1 MANTNGTYGTRRPA
15 DITYSDVDIF
25 YHYRPD
31 RSHDSDEFPTFKKL
45 ASTFLTQF
53 EREEDKY
60 DTERGIV
67 PDLPGVYNLRLPLTE
82 FNKTGIYTLY
92 IRPKEIYG
100 KIFDVS
106 NLTLY
111 PNIKGIVIDL
121 SQFSV
126 GDTSIFEN
134 GGLVGYRVEYFDA
147 SGRREKFYRIITS
160 NNKCEPVAQNL
171 IDTSQAGVS
180 YRYNNSSNLVF
191 CTLTP
196 STALSFKTTDSPNI
210 GQKMQTIALVNTKF
224 NPIMIEV
231 EMVNHDIES
240 VSTMLEGKQIRN
252 LDHALITTFNSEDGI
267 YHQAMYGNILNPNTG
282 IHHDFKIPMTD
293 VIDFD
298 ESDRLREIEENI

>member
-1 MANTNGTYGTRRPA
+1 MANSNGTYGTRRPA
-15 DITYSDVDIF
+15 DITAYDVDIF

-31 RSHDSDEFPTFKKL
+31 RSRDSEEYPTFKKL
-45 ASTFLTQF
+45 DSTYLTQF
-53 EREEDKY
+53 EIDDEGLDRDV
-60 DTERGIV
+60 TISRA
-67 PDLPGVYNLRLPLTE
+67 LPGMYNLRLPLTE
-82 FNKTGIYTLY
+82 FNKTGIYTVY

-111 PNIKGIVIDL
+111 PDIKGIVIDK
-121 SQFSV
+121 SQFSS
-126 GDTSIFEN
+126 GDVSIFDN
-134 GGLVGYRVEYFDA
+134 GGLVGYRVEYFDNA
-147 SGRREKFYRIITS
+147 GNREKYYRIITS
-160 NNKCEPVAQNL
+160 NYKCEPVAQNL
-171 IDTSQAGVS
+171 IDSSQTGVS

-196 STALSFKTTDSPNI
+196 STALSFKTTDKPTIGSP
-210 GQKMQTIALVNTKF
+210 MQTIALINTKF
-224 NPIMIEV
+224 NPIMMEV

-267 YHQAMYGNILNPNTG
+267 YHQAMYGNIVNPNTG
-282 IHHDFKIPMTD
+282 INHDFKIPMTD

-298 ESDRLREIEENI
+298 ETDRLKEIEENI